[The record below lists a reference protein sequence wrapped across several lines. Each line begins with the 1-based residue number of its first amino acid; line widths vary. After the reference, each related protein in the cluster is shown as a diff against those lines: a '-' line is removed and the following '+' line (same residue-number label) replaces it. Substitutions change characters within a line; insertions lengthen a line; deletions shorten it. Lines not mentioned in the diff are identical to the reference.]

1 MILQKDG
8 YNILQ
13 TNWKFQKAEV
23 DIIAQKDGFL
33 IFTEV
38 KTRGS
43 KKYGKPSDAIDK
55 KKISLYKNA
64 VEGYLEQ
71 NPTELEI
78 RFDVI
83 NIIIGKD
90 ETEIEHIPNA
100 FQGSIYIC
108 KKLPYEKRRKKKKR
122 KSAQKL

>member
-1 MILQKDG
+1 MAKHNKLGKDGELIAFMVLQRDG

-33 IFTEV
+33 IFIEV
-38 KTRGS
+38 KTRVS
-43 KKYGKPSDAIDK
+43 KKFGNPSDSIDK
-55 KKISLYKNA
+55 KKISLYKDA

-71 NPTELEI
+71 CPSELEV
-78 RFDVI
+78 RFDVV

-100 FQGSIYIC
+100 F
-108 KKLPYEKRRKKKKR
+108 
-122 KSAQKL
+122 

>member
-1 MILQKDG
+1 LAKHNKLGKDGELIAFMVLQKDG
-8 YNILQ
+8 FTILE
-13 TNWKFQKAEV
+13 TNWRFQKAEV

-33 IFTEV
+33 IFIEV

-43 KKYGKPSDAIDK
+43 KKFGKPSDSIDK
-55 KKISLYKNA
+55 KKISLYKDA

-71 NPTELEI
+71 NPTELEV

-100 FQGSIYIC
+100 F
-108 KKLPYEKRRKKKKR
+108 
-122 KSAQKL
+122 

>member
-1 MILQKDG
+1 MAEHNKLGKDG
-8 YNILQ
+8 ELIAFMLLQRDGFNIVH

-23 DIIAQKDGFL
+23 DIIAKKGRFL
-33 IFTEV
+33 IFVEV

-43 KKYGKPSDAIDK
+43 KKFGKPSDSIDK
-55 KKISLYKNA
+55 KKISLYKDA

-71 NPTELEI
+71 NPTELEV

-100 FQGSIYIC
+100 F
-108 KKLPYEKRRKKKKR
+108 
-122 KSAQKL
+122 

>member
-1 MILQKDG
+1 MAKHNKLGKEGELIAFMFLQKE
-8 YNILQ
+8 NFRILK
-13 TNWKFQKAEV
+13 TNWRYQKAEV

-33 IFTEV
+33 IFIEV
-38 KTRGS
+38 KTRIS
-43 KKYGKPSDAIDK
+43 KKYGKSSDAIDK
-55 KKISLYKNA
+55 KKISLYKDA

-100 FQGSIYIC
+100 F
-108 KKLPYEKRRKKKKR
+108 
-122 KSAQKL
+122 

>member
-1 MILQKDG
+1 MVLQRDGFTILE
-8 YNILQ
+8 
-13 TNWKFQKAEV
+13 TNWRFQKAEV

-33 IFTEV
+33 IFIEV

-43 KKYGKPSDAIDK
+43 KKFGNPSDSIDK
-55 KKISLYKNA
+55 KKISLYKDA

-71 NPTELEI
+71 YPSELEV

-100 FQGSIYIC
+100 F
-108 KKLPYEKRRKKKKR
+108 
-122 KSAQKL
+122 

>member
-1 MILQKDG
+1 LAEHNKLGKDG
-8 YNILQ
+8 ELIAFMLLQRDGFNIVH

-23 DIIAQKDGFL
+23 DIIAKKGRFL
-33 IFTEV
+33 IFVEV

-43 KKYGKPSDAIDK
+43 KKFGKPSDSIDK
-55 KKISLYKNA
+55 KKISLYKDA

-71 NPTELEI
+71 NPTELEV

-100 FQGSIYIC
+100 F
-108 KKLPYEKRRKKKKR
+108 
-122 KSAQKL
+122 

>member
-1 MILQKDG
+1 MAKYNNLGKDG
-8 YNILQ
+8 ELTAFMVLQRDGFTILE
-13 TNWKFQKAEV
+13 TNWIFQKSEV

-33 IFTEV
+33 IFIEV

-43 KKYGKPSDAIDK
+43 KKFGNPSDSIDK
-55 KKISLYKNA
+55 KKISLYKDA

-71 NPTELEI
+71 YPSELEV
-78 RFDVI
+78 RFDVV

-100 FQGSIYIC
+100 F
-108 KKLPYEKRRKKKKR
+108 
-122 KSAQKL
+122 

>member
-1 MILQKDG
+1 MAKHNKLGKDG
-8 YNILQ
+8 ELIAFMVLQRDGFTILE
-13 TNWKFQKAEV
+13 TNWRFQKAEV

-33 IFTEV
+33 IFIEV

-43 KKYGKPSDAIDK
+43 KKFGNPSDSIGQ
-55 KKISLYKNA
+55 KKISLYKDA

-71 NPTELEI
+71 YPSELEV
-78 RFDVI
+78 RFDVV

-100 FQGSIYIC
+100 F
-108 KKLPYEKRRKKKKR
+108 
-122 KSAQKL
+122 

>member
-1 MILQKDG
+1 MILQRDG
-8 YNILQ
+8 FNILE

-23 DIIAQKDGFL
+23 DIIAQKNRFL

-38 KTRGS
+38 KTRVS
-43 KKYGKPSDAIDK
+43 KKYEKPSDTIDK
-55 KKISLYKNA
+55 KKISLYKDA

-83 NIIIGKD
+83 NIILGKD
-90 ETEIEHIPNA
+90 EAEIEHIPNA
-100 FQGSIYIC
+100 F
-108 KKLPYEKRRKKKKR
+108 
-122 KSAQKL
+122 

>member
-1 MILQKDG
+1 MVLQRDGFAILE
-8 YNILQ
+8 
-13 TNWKFQKAEV
+13 TNWRFQKAEV

-33 IFTEV
+33 IFIEV

-43 KKYGKPSDAIDK
+43 KKFGNPSDSIDK
-55 KKISLYKNA
+55 KKISLYKDA
-64 VEGYLEQ
+64 VEGYLQ
-71 NPTELEI
+71 QYPSELEV

-100 FQGSIYIC
+100 F
-108 KKLPYEKRRKKKKR
+108 
-122 KSAQKL
+122 